1 MTFKE
6 SDFEA
11 NVENTLASIK
21 ELLIVKGKEYRR
33 NENPYHNFERG
44 AKISGN
50 SREEVLQGFVLKHLI
65 SVEDLRN
72 DSKKGRY
79 PSIEKIEEKYN
90 DILVYFLIEK
100 AMMLENA
107 IQYNKSLCDARAA
120 DRV

>member
-6 SDFEA
+6 IDFETA
-11 NVENTLASIK
+11 VKSTLDNIK

-33 NENPYHNFERG
+33 NGNPYHNFERG
-44 AKISGN
+44 SEISGN

-72 DSKKGRY
+72 DSKKGLY

-107 IQYNKSLCDARAA
+107 IQYNKSLDDARAA